1 MNADKAERRFFVNTT
16 TPTLDEWRQLY
27 EVAGRFKEVA
37 PWEWLT
43 ESHVC
48 GVRNPETGEIGYDS
62 VMGLR
67 GEYFALAV
75 YLGSEGLA
83 GFVQMQ
89 NHPKADPTIL
99 LEIPQLQA
107 SFGERQELRK
117 EDLAIIKSLGLK
129 FRGHDDWPLF
139 RSYVPGYLP
148 WLLSPEEARFLTMC
162 LEQGLEVALRVRQN
176 PHLLD
181 PLRQGLYLIRT
192 PEKEGTALVWKD
204 QWEKPAPPPP
214 KTIQIKL
221 DQKLLNAVARLPRQP
236 MTVQASLSAMP
247 GGIFEK
253 GDPRPYFGYMLM
265 VVEAQSGFILGTE
278 ILAPKPS
285 LEAVWTQTP
294 EEFLKVLPRLGQLPT
309 EVAVNQERLR
319 MLLEPVTTAL
329 GIKLTL
335 TRSLPALNQAQKAME
350 QMLYR

>member
-1 MNADKAERRFFVNTT
+1 MNTT

-27 EVAGRFKEVA
+27 EAAARFKEAV
-37 PWEWLT
+37 PWEWMT
-43 ESHVC
+43 ESHVF
-48 GVRNPETGEIGYDS
+48 GVRHPETGEIGYDS
-62 VMGLR
+62 IMGLR

-83 GFVQMQ
+83 GFVQMESGRA
-89 NHPKADPTIL
+89 KDATFL

-107 SFGERQELRK
+107 SFGDRQELRK

-129 FRGHDDWPLF
+129 FRGQGAWLLF

-148 WLLSPEEARFLTMC
+148 WLLSGEEARFLTVC
-162 LEQGLEVALRVRQN
+162 LEQGLEVALRLRAD

-192 PEKEGTALVWKD
+192 LDKEGTAMVWKD
-204 QWEKPAPPPP
+204 QWEKPVPPQP

-236 MTVQASLSAMP
+236 MTMQASLFVMP

-253 GDPRPYFGYMLM
+253 GDPRPYFGYTLM

-294 EEFLKVLPRLGQLPT
+294 EEFLKVLPRLGTLPT

-335 TRSLPALNQAQKAME
+335 TRTLPALNQARKAME

>member
-1 MNADKAERRFFVNTT
+1 MNTT
-16 TPTLDEWRQLY
+16 IPSLDEWRQLY
-27 EVAGRFKEVA
+27 EAAARFKEAV
-37 PWEWLT
+37 PWEWMT
-43 ESHVC
+43 ESHVF

-62 VMGLR
+62 IMGLR

-83 GFVQMQ
+83 GFVQMESGRA
-89 NHPKADPTIL
+89 KDATFL

-107 SFGERQELRK
+107 SFGDRQELRK

-129 FRGHDDWPLF
+129 FRGQGAWLLF
-139 RSYVPGYLP
+139 RSYVPSYLP
-148 WLLSPEEARFLTMC
+148 WFLSGEEARFLTVC
-162 LEQGLEVALRVRQN
+162 LEQGLEVALRVRAN

-192 PEKEGTALVWKD
+192 LEKEGAAMAWKD
-204 QWEKPAPPPP
+204 QWEKPVPPQP

-221 DQKLLNAVARLPRQP
+221 DQKLLNAASRLPRQP
-236 MTVQASLSAMP
+236 MTMQASLFVMP
-247 GGIFEK
+247 GGIFDK
-253 GDPRPYFGYMLM
+253 GDPRPYFGYTLM
-265 VVEAQSGFILGTE
+265 VVEAQSGFILGTA

-294 EEFLKVLPRLGQLPT
+294 EEFLKVLPRLGTLPT

-335 TRSLPALNQAQKAME
+335 TRTLPALNQARKAME
-350 QMLYR
+350 QMLGR

>member
-1 MNADKAERRFFVNTT
+1 MNTT
-16 TPTLDEWRQLY
+16 PPSLDEWRLLY
-27 EVAGRFKEVA
+27 EAAARFKEAA
-37 PWEWLT
+37 PWKWMT
-43 ESHVC
+43 ESHVF

-62 VMGLR
+62 IMGLR

-83 GFVQMQ
+83 GFVQMESGRA
-89 NHPKADPTIL
+89 KDATFL
-99 LEIPQLQA
+99 LEVPQLQA
-107 SFGERQELRK
+107 SFGDRQDLRK

-129 FRGHDDWPLF
+129 FRGQGAWPLF
-139 RSYVPGYLP
+139 RSYVPGYIP
-148 WLLSPEEARFLTMC
+148 WFVSGEEARLLTVC

-192 PEKEGTALVWKD
+192 LEKEGAAMVWKD
-204 QWEKPAPPPP
+204 QWEKPVPPQP

-221 DQKLLNAVARLPRQP
+221 DQQLLNAASRLPRQP
-236 MTVQASLSAMP
+236 MTLQASLFVMP
-247 GGIFEK
+247 GGIFDK
-253 GDPRPYFGYMLM
+253 GDPRPYFGYTLM

-294 EEFLKVLPRLGQLPT
+294 EEFLKVLPRLGTLPT

-335 TRSLPALNQAQKAME
+335 ARSLPALNQARRAME
-350 QMLYR
+350 QMIGR